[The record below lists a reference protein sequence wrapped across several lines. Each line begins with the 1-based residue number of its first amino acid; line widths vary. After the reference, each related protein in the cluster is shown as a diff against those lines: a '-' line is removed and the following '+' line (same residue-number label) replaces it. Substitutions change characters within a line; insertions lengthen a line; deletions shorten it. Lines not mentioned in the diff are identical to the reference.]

1 MGIRIN
7 ALTETTS
14 PNNTDNGVLD
24 TSAGTRRITWSNIKT
39 AIFGAINGLTSKST
53 PVGADVIAIG
63 DSAASF
69 AGKKSALNTLA
80 TAIVPQATWR
90 ARTYTGY
97 GSTNTKIPYFTTV
110 VETVDTGGAFTVSNS
125 STNGLSITI
134 NTPGRYTVTFSAN
147 FTSENTMGLSLN
159 SSQLTTNIVS
169 ITAADILVLSDTSA
183 AGYAMSVSA
192 TKYFAA
198 NDVIRPHT
206 NGSAANTAGLWS
218 FIIERVN

>member
-14 PNNTDNGVLD
+14 PGDTDNGVLD

-69 AGKKSALNTLA
+69 AGKKVSISSLPLA
-80 TAIVPQATWR
+80 AVPQATWR
-90 ARTYTGY
+90 ANTYTGY
-97 GSTNTKIPYFTTV
+97 GSTNTRIPYFTTV
-110 VETVDTGGAFTVSNS
+110 VENVDTGAAFTVSNS
-125 STNGLSITI
+125 AANGLSITI
-134 NTPGRYTVTFSAN
+134 NTPGKYSVSFGAN
-147 FTSENTMGLSLN
+147 FTGASTMGLSLN
-159 SSQLTTNIVS
+159 SSQLTTNVGS
-169 ITAADILVLSDTSA
+169 ITAADRLGMTDTAGAGFASSLS
-183 AGYAMSVSA
+183 V

-206 NGSAANTAGLWS
+206 NGVAASIAGSWD
-218 FIIERVN
+218 FIIERVG